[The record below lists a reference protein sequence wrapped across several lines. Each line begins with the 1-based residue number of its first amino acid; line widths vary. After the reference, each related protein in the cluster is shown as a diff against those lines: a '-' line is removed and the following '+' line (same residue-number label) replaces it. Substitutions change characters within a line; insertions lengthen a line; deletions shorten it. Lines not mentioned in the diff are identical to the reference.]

1 MIPHITRGGD
11 TRGVIAYLVGKG
23 RREEHVD
30 PHLVAGSAEAVLFA
44 AGRLLERRDVGRL
57 AGFLDEPREAFGTAV
72 TIAERDQDGTEVGRR
87 DAHVWHCSLALHPD
101 EPALSD
107 ARWGQL
113 ADRFIAEMRFA
124 GDDVGS
130 PCRWVAV
137 RHGLST
143 GGSDHV
149 HVVVVVV
156 AEDGNRASVHN
167 DRLRAQAACRSLERE
182 FGLREIEARSRGAGE
197 RAIEPGELEGDLRR
211 GLDVGEAREHPERGS
226 RRTLERVVR
235 ACGAAA
241 RDEPQFVARLRGEGL
256 LVRPRF
262 ASGSTSEV
270 VGYSIAVRPS
280 VNGQSAVWYGGGRL
294 SRELTLPR
302 LRENWPETDDAAVA
316 EAWRA
321 GVSRS
326 GGPGISRTRRPASRA
341 VQERCA
347 SEFAALREQLLEIAP
362 DDTATWAHTARE
374 AAGVFAAWSLRT
386 EPVPGPL
393 AQTSR
398 VLARSAQLR
407 RSEVRGRRWRS
418 LPAARYT
425 SALLLAS
432 GSEARAA
439 LLIFRQLA
447 GLSTAIAEMHQAVG
461 EVDRA
466 RELQELARQQLA
478 SIATELQA
486 RDVRAH
492 TQAGVHESSDQR
504 ARRDRHDGPGR
515 GR

>member
-30 PHLVAGSAEAVLFA
+30 PHLVAGSAEAVMRA
-44 AGRLLERRDVGRL
+44 GGRLLERRDVGPL
-57 AGFLDEPREAFGTAV
+57 AGFLDEPREGFVTAV

-107 ARWGQL
+107 ARWQEL
-113 ADRFIAEMRFA
+113 ADRFVAEMRFA

-149 HVVVVVV
+149 HVVVVLV
-156 AEDGNRASVHN
+156 AEDGSKASVHN
-167 DRLRAQAACRSLERE
+167 DRLRAQAACRVLEGE
-182 FGLREIEARSRGAGE
+182 FGLRELEARSRGAGE

-211 GLDVGEAREHPERGS
+211 GLDVGEGRERPERGS
-226 RRTLERVVR
+226 RRMLERVVR

-241 RDEPQFVARLRGEGL
+241 RDEPEFVARLRGEGL
-256 LVRPRF
+256 LVRPRY

-270 VGYSIAVRPS
+270 VGYSVAGRPT
-280 VNGQSAVWYGGGRL
+280 VQGQSPVWYGGGRL

-302 LRENWPETDDAAVA
+302 LRENWPETGTAAAA
-316 EAWRA
+316 EAWQAAATR
-321 GVSRS
+321 GD
-326 GGPGISRTRRPASRA
+326 GPRTSRTRRPASRE

-347 SEFAALREQLLEIAP
+347 SELAALRERLVEISP
-362 DDTATWAHTARE
+362 DDTATWAHAARE
-374 AAGVFAAWSLRT
+374 AAGVYAAWSLRT
-386 EPVPGPL
+386 EPTPGPL
-393 AQTSR
+393 AETSR
-398 VLARSAQLR
+398 VVARSAQLR
-407 RSEVRGRRWRS
+407 RREVEGRRWRS

-425 SALLLAS
+425 SALLLAAAP
-432 GSEARAA
+432 EARSA
-439 LLIFRQLA
+439 LSIFRQLA
-447 GLSTAIAEMHQAVG
+447 GLSTAIADMHQAVG
-461 EVDRA
+461 ELDRA
-466 RELQELARQQLA
+466 RELQELSRRQLA
-478 SIATELQA
+478 SVAAELQA
-486 RDVRAH
+486 REVRAH
-492 TQAGVHESSDQR
+492 TGTTFPERPGSSSQDRDERAGP
-504 ARRDRHDGPGR
+504 AR
-515 GR
+515 

>member
-1 MIPHITRGGD
+1 VIPHITRGGD

-30 PHLVAGSAEAVLFA
+30 PHLVAGSAEVVMLA
-44 AGRLLERRDVGRL
+44 AGRQLERRDVGPL
-57 AGFLDEPREAFGTAV
+57 AGFLDEPREVFGTAV
-72 TIAERDQDGTEVGRR
+72 TIAERDQDGQEVGRR
-87 DAHVWHCSLALHPD
+87 DAHVWHCSVALHPD

-107 ARWGQL
+107 ARWGEL
-113 ADRFIAEMRFA
+113 ADLFIGEMRLA

-149 HVVVVVV
+149 HLVVVLV
-156 AEDGNRASVHN
+156 AEDGSKASVHN

-197 RAIEPGELEGDLRR
+197 RAIEPGELEADLRR

-241 RDEPQFVARLRGEGL
+241 RDEPEFVARLRGEGL
-256 LVRPRF
+256 LVRPRY

-270 VGYSIAVRPS
+270 VGYSVAARPTTK
-280 VNGQSAVWYGGGRL
+280 GHGPVWYGGGRL

-302 LRENWPETDDAAVA
+302 LRENWPETDNAAAAAAWQAAQAAVVA
-316 EAWRA
+316 HERPGRDGRRRARFRSDARASWR
-321 GVSRS
+321 RCE
-326 GGPGISRTRRPASRA
+326 GGL
-341 VQERCA
+341 V
-347 SEFAALREQLLEIAP
+347 EIPP
-362 DDTATWAHTARE
+362 DDTATWAHAARE

-393 AQTSR
+393 AETSR

-418 LPAARYT
+418 LPAARFT
-425 SALLLAS
+425 SALLLAA
-432 GSEARAA
+432 GPEARAA

-461 EVDRA
+461 ELDRA
-466 RELQELARQQLA
+466 RELQELSHRQLTSVTA
-478 SIATELQA
+478 ELQA

-492 TQAGVHESSDQR
+492 SQTPATGVSQPPDQR
-504 ARRDRHDGPGR
+504 PR
-515 GR
+515 GRPER